1 MENTKENSTFRVIS
15 KLSKESW
22 FNIFSYTDL
31 KTFLNFERISK
42 YFRKLF
48 VCYYVETNTIRQEII
63 DYLNKKRK
71 DENTIN
77 LEDLKENFSFPNL
90 FFNDIKKLKKNIIEK
105 YSNFLIQIPYSLAEF
120 CGIYSNKSLTDLFID
135 DKIKINDIKLE
146 INESFSCS
154 SLVNYNENYQFYNYK
169 NLVIINNLKFMLF
182 YNNTL
187 NVYEINENKIFEKKF
202 YQLFDTK
209 IIFFDVIQNSIYLID
224 VQGKLISMNIND
236 FSTKIKKIRFYIPEE
251 LSQIFYISNYFI
263 FLTKNE
269 NFFYIEYDS
278 IFSSIKNDGDLLP
291 EQNQLLKEHF
301 PNQEK
306 SILKLFPIQIKKN
319 YERIIDVKA
328 NNNNYLMFID
338 SNYDIFGLNH
348 NEIDNLKE
356 NEKKLN
362 KNKTHKNNY
371 IESNII
377 NNIENG
383 KNVLYFYKIC
393 KDVKFHNYYTMAF
406 GENHWIILEQ
416 NFRLPLSHWNNEEV
430 FQWFEKE
437 LCFDDYL
444 KVIKYQ
450 NVTGKNIIEGD
461 RKYFKDILGMSVN
474 KIKQLCNKEIK
485 KVEEGSIK
493 GESKFFGYG
502 NNKYGQL
509 GFIDIKY
516 TKIPKKI
523 EIPTDEIKNNNDF
536 VTKIICGNTLSILI
550 TKKGKIYACGNFVPK
565 EKNSIINGEKDD
577 KEIEIEKGNQKR
589 KKNKNKKGKE
599 NKSGKKEEIKDKN
612 LWVEISH
619 EIKRNFSN
627 NFYVKLNNLYIQDNI
642 MYIFGLKINKKDFI

>member
-1 MENTKENSTFRVIS
+1 MENTKENSIFRVIS

-31 KTFLNFERISK
+31 KTFLNFEKVSK

-48 VCYYVETNTIRQEII
+48 VCYYVETNTIRQEMI

-77 LEDLKENFSFPNL
+77 LEDIKENFSFPNL

-105 YSNFLIQIPYSLAEF
+105 YNNFLIQIPYSLAEF

-187 NVYEINENKIFEKKF
+187 NVYEINENKIFQKKF
-202 YQLFDTK
+202 YQFFNTK

-224 VQGKLISMNIND
+224 VHGKLISMNIND

-269 NFFYIEYDS
+269 NFFFIEYDS

-291 EQNQLLKEHF
+291 EQNRLLKEHF

-306 SILKLFPIQIKKN
+306 SILKLFPNQIKKN
-319 YERIIDVKA
+319 YEKIIDVKA

-338 SNYDIFGLNH
+338 SNFDIFGLNH
-348 NEIDNLKE
+348 NEIDNIKE
-356 NEKKLN
+356 NEKKSN

-371 IESNII
+371 IESNTL

-383 KNVLYFYKIC
+383 KNALYFYKIC

-523 EIPTDEIKNNNDF
+523 EIPIDEIKNNNDF
-536 VTKIICGNTLSILI
+536 VTKIISGNTLSILV
-550 TKKGKIYACGNFVPK
+550 TKKGKIYACGNFNPK

-577 KEIEIEKGNQKR
+577 KEIEVEKGNQKR

-619 EIKRNFSN
+619 EIKRNFTN
-627 NFYVKLNNLYIQDNI
+627 NFYVKLNNLYIQNNI
-642 MYIFGLKINKKDFI
+642 LYIFGLKINKKDFI

>member
-1 MENTKENSTFRVIS
+1 MENKKENSTFRVIS

-31 KTFLNFERISK
+31 KTFLNFEKISK
-42 YFRKLF
+42 YFRKIF

-224 VQGKLISMNIND
+224 VHGKLISMNIND
-236 FSTKIKKIRFYIPEE
+236 FSTQIKKIRFYIPEE

-291 EQNQLLKEHF
+291 EQTRLLKEHF

-371 IESNII
+371 IENNII

-550 TKKGKIYACGNFVPK
+550 TKKGKIYACGNFIPK

-627 NFYVKLNNLYIQDNI
+627 NFYVKLNNLYIQNNI
-642 MYIFGLKINKKDFI
+642 LYIFGLKINKKDFI

>member
-1 MENTKENSTFRVIS
+1 MENKKENSTFRVIS

-31 KTFLNFERISK
+31 KTFLNFEKISK
-42 YFRKLF
+42 YFRKIF

-224 VQGKLISMNIND
+224 MHGKLISMNIND
-236 FSTKIKKIRFYIPEE
+236 FSTQIKKIRFYIPEE

-371 IESNII
+371 IESNTI

-383 KNVLYFYKIC
+383 KNALYFYKIC

-550 TKKGKIYACGNFVPK
+550 TKKGKIYACGNFIPK

>member
-1 MENTKENSTFRVIS
+1 MENSSFRNAFA
-15 KLSKESW
+15 LSKENW
-22 FNIFSYTDL
+22 FNILSYIDL
-31 KTFLNFERISK
+31 KSFLSLEKTSK

-48 VCYYVETNTIRQEII
+48 IDYYIEKNTIRQEII
-63 DYLNKKRK
+63 DCLNKKNK
-71 DENTIN
+71 DENIIN
-77 LEDLKENFSFPNL
+77 LENIKDNFSFPNL
-90 FFNDIKKLKKNIIEK
+90 FFNDIKKFKKNIIEK
-105 YSNFLIQIPYSLAEF
+105 YNNFLVQIPYSLVEF
-120 CGIYSNKSLTDLFID
+120 CGIYSNKNLTDLFIN
-135 DKIKINDIKLE
+135 DKIKVNDIKLE
-146 INESFSCS
+146 INESFSCT
-154 SLVNYNENYQFYNYK
+154 SLVNYNENYHFYSYK
-169 NLVIINNLKFMLF
+169 NFVIINNLKFMLF

-187 NVYEINENKIFEKKF
+187 NVYEINENKIFVKIF
-202 YQLFDTK
+202 CQLFNTK
-209 IIFFDVIQNSIYLID
+209 IIFFSIIQNSIYLID
-224 VQGKLISMNIND
+224 IYGKLISININD
-236 FSTKIKKIRFYIPEE
+236 FSTKIKKIRFYIPED
-251 LSQIFYISNYFI
+251 LIQIFYISNYFI

-269 NFFYIEYDS
+269 NFYFIEYDS
-278 IFSSIKNDGDLLP
+278 IFSNIKKDEDLLP
-291 EQNQLLKEHF
+291 EQNKLLKEHF
-301 PNQEK
+301 PNEEK
-306 SILKLFPIQIKKN
+306 SVLKLFPIQIKKN
-319 YERIIDVKA
+319 YEKIIEVKA

-348 NEIDNLKE
+348 NEINDIKE
-356 NEKKLN
+356 NEKKLK
-362 KNKTHKNNY
+362 KNKTNKNNNTDN
-371 IESNII
+371 NII

-383 KNVLYFYKIC
+383 KDSLYFYKIC

-416 NFRLPLSHWNNEEV
+416 NFRLPLNYWTNEEV

-437 LCFDDYL
+437 LCFEEYL

-485 KVEEGSIK
+485 KVEEGSII

-516 TKIPKKI
+516 TKIPKKM
-523 EIPTDEIKNNNDF
+523 EIPINEIKNTNDF

-550 TKKGKIYACGNFVPK
+550 TKKGKIYSCGNFNPK
-565 EKNSIINGEKDD
+565 EKNGIINGEKDD
-577 KEIEIEKGNQKR
+577 KEIEIEKGNQKK

-599 NKSGKKEEIKDKN
+599 NKNGKKEEIKDNKN

-627 NFYVKLNNLYIQDNI
+627 NFYVKLNNLYIQNNI

>member
-1 MENTKENSTFRVIS
+1 MENKKENSTFRVIS

-31 KTFLNFERISK
+31 KTFLNFEKISK

-120 CGIYSNKSLTDLFID
+120 CGIYSNKSLTDLFIE

-383 KNVLYFYKIC
+383 KNALYFYKIC

-502 NNKYGQL
+502 NNKFGQL

-550 TKKGKIYACGNFVPK
+550 TKKGKIYACGNFIPK

-599 NKSGKKEEIKDKN
+599 NKTGKKEEIKDKN